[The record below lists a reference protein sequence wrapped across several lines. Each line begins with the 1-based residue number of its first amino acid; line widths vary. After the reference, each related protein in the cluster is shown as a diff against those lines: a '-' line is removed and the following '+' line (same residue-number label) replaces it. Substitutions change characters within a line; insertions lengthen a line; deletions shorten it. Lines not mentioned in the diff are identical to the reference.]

1 MKIDNICLV
10 GAGTLGTQIAM
21 VAAASGYRVKTY
33 DPVKNALSKNL
44 VDLRSTLTAKDAHP
58 MIPFNKWDELCEGIG
73 QFTILSDACQDADL
87 VIEAVNEDLVM
98 KREVFA
104 RLGEVTPGNA
114 ILATNSSSLLVS
126 RIEESSGRPVGLRV
140 A

>member
-1 MKIDNICLV
+1 MKINNVCLV

-21 VAAASGYRVKTY
+21 VAAAAGYTVKTY

-58 MIPFNKWDELCEGIG
+58 FVPLNKWDELCEGIG

-87 VIEAVNEDLVM
+87 VIEAVNEDLVL

-104 RLGEVTPGNA
+104 RLGELTPGNA
-114 ILATNSSSLLVS
+114 ILATNSSSLPVS
-126 RIEESSGRPVGLRV
+126 RTLCRV
-140 A
+140 QP